1 MAFNFSSVSVEQTER
16 PSPGPIVA
24 ADTSRRETPRGILRY
39 RIPHDPQPSFQHFSS
54 AS

>member
-1 MAFNFSSVSVEQTER
+1 MAFNFSSVSLEQTER

-24 ADTSRRETPRGILRY
+24 ADSTRREAPRGTLRY
-39 RIPHDPQPSFQHFSS
+39 RIPHDPYPSFQHFSS